1 MALESNVLRNSYQR
15 PLPLL
20 PRLLP
25 LLPLLPRLLLP
36 LEPEDLEGGD
46 TDEPR
51 ELLPEERGAALLGLE
66 GRDGVAL
73 GREEEGRAGRA
84 LLPDGRRVDD
94 GRTPSEG
101 LREVPDDG
109 LTV

>member
-1 MALESNVLRNSYQR
+1 MYYPR
-15 PLPLL
+15 PLPPPPPRLLLPPLL

-25 LLPLLPRLLLP
+25 P
-36 LEPEDLEGGD
+36 LEPEDRDGGE

-51 ELLPEERGAALLGLE
+51 ELPPDERGATLLGLE

-73 GREEEGRAGRA
+73 GREEVGRAGRA
-84 LLPDGRRVDD
+84 LLPDGRLVDD

-101 LREVPDDG
+101 LRELPEDG